1 MIVLVGLVLRVIL
14 VLMLIRFIAGIFG
27 TGTRRKKPET
37 PKNRRK
43 KTSRYD
49 TKDKDVADG
58 DYEEIP

>member
-1 MIVLVGLVLRVIL
+1 MIVLIGLVLRVIL

-27 TGTRRKKPET
+27 AGTDRKKPGT

-43 KTSRYD
+43 KSSRYD